1 MGRRDDEPL
10 FRHERPRGRHNE
22 SGHKLNPD
30 NPTGLGLIVILC
42 VAIAGFFVFALVT
55 LSR

>member
-22 SGHKLNPD
+22 SGYKLNPD
-30 NPTGLGLIVILC
+30 NSTGLGLIVLLC
-42 VAIAGFFVFALVT
+42 LAIAGFFVFALVS